1 MKVLIFG
8 SNGLVGSSVVKRL
21 QNSISSLDVFASSR
35 KDTNLFSS
43 SETVNK
49 VIEVEPDVVVIAAA
63 RVGGIVANNTYRYDF
78 INENLKIIINIFE
91 ACKSKQRY

>member
-1 MKVLIFG
+1 MRCLG
-8 SNGLVGSSVVKRL
+8 SLVPQLLRDFK
-21 QNSISSLDVFASSR
+21 NSINPLDVFASSR

-43 SETVNK
+43 SETVKK
-49 VIEVEPDVVVIAAA
+49 VKEVEPDVVVIAAA

-91 ACKSKQRY
+91 ACEKTKILRLLI